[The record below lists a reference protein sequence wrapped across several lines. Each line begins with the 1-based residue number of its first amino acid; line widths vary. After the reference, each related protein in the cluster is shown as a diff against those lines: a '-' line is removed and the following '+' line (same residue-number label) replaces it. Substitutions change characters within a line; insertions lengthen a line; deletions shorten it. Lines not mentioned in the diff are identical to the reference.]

1 MWSRGVIV
9 LIIGLFVV
17 GCGTKRKT
25 ISRGNDGGASVAHVG
40 TMEINNLDFH
50 SFSGRAKAQVE
61 FGRQQQDVTLNF
73 RINRNKAIWISVTA
87 LLGIEVARV
96 LITPDSVRIL
106 NKLQGEYLAKPFE
119 YIHRYT
125 STGVTFEIL
134 QDLLMA
140 NVSTSL
146 LQTDQLTTAT
156 SEEELQLVGIKDQ
169 LSFQYSLNTNR
180 RPKVFRL
187 LPVGTDQSVESYYG
201 KYADINGYEF
211 PQNQNIQLQAGNIK
225 VSAVLEYTTI
235 RFNDILELPF
245 SVPARY
251 KVLE

>member
-1 MWSRGVIV
+1 MWNRWVVV
-9 LIIGLFVV
+9 LLIGIFVSS
-17 GCGTKRKT
+17 CGTKRKT
-25 ISRGNDGGASVAHVG
+25 TALGKDVDTPVASVG
-40 TMEINNLDFH
+40 NMEINNLDFH

-73 RINRNKAIWISVTA
+73 RINRDKGIWILVTA

-106 NKLQGEYLAKPFE
+106 NKLQGEYIKKPFS

-125 STGVTFEIL
+125 GTGITFETL

-146 LQTDQLTTAT
+146 LHTDQLTIAT
-156 SEEELQLVGIKDQ
+156 SGEELQLVGIKDQ
-169 LSFQYSLNTNR
+169 LSFQYSLNPNR

-187 LPVGTDQSVESYYG
+187 VPVGTDQSMESYYG
-201 KYADINGYEF
+201 KYANINGYEF
-211 PQNQNIQLQAGNIK
+211 PQNQNIQLRAGDIN
-225 VSAVLEYTTI
+225 VSALLEYTNI
-235 RFNDILELPF
+235 RFNDVLELPF
-245 SVPARY
+245 SAPARY

>member
-1 MWSRGVIV
+1 MWNRW
-9 LIIGLFVV
+9 IIILFTMLFMTA
-17 GCGTKRKT
+17 CGTKRKT
-25 ISRGNDGGASVAHVG
+25 IPSGEDKSTSVAHIG
-40 TMEINNLDFH
+40 TMEINNLDFI

-61 FGRQQQDVTLNF
+61 FDRQQQDVTLNF
-73 RINRNKAIWISVTA
+73 RINRDKAIWISVTA

-96 LITPDSVRIL
+96 LITPDSVKIL
-106 NKLQGEYLAKPFE
+106 NKLRGEYIHKPFD

-125 STGVTFEIL
+125 SAGVTFQIL
-134 QDLLMA
+134 QDLLIA

-156 SEEELQLVGIKDQ
+156 SGEELQLVGVKDQ

-187 LPVGTDQSVESYYG
+187 LPIGTDQSVESYYG
-201 KYADINGYEF
+201 KYADISGYEF
-211 PQNQNIQLQAGNIK
+211 PQNQNIQLQAGDIK
-225 VSAVLEYTTI
+225 VNAILEYTSV
-235 RFNDILELPF
+235 RFNDVLELPF

-251 KVLE
+251 KVIE